1 MKHGRRWAFG
11 LQGMVMAMKKIE
23 GENWISAAR
32 AMAPAV
38 SVPLSV
44 RSATLAPPPR
54 FAGAPRMH
62 GAQLAG

>member
-1 MKHGRRWAFG
+1 
-11 LQGMVMAMKKIE
+11 MVTLMKKIE

-32 AMAPAV
+32 AMAPTI

-44 RSATLAPPPR
+44 RSATLAPRPR
-54 FAGAPRMH
+54 FAGTPRGGH